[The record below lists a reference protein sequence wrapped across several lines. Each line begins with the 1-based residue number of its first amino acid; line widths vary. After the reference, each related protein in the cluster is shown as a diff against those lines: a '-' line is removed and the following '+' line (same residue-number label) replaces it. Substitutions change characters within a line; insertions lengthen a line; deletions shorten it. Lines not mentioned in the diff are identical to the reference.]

1 MLRLMSLLS
10 LAFGI
15 GWKGWMGN
23 VKGVR
28 FNGDMLKCVKS
39 VKGLSVKDFG
49 RSWKNYAGNSGSQI
63 PI

>member
-23 VKGVR
+23 VQGVR
-28 FNGDMLKCVKS
+28 FNGEMLKCVKS
-39 VKGLSVKDFG
+39 VEGLSVKDFG